1 MVKIEPQTLLTDAI
15 VAFFKNPVI
24 NYYHSSFDGTSFQTI
39 IFEHEYNGDD
49 SDEYY
54 NAYHYAEYELRDHV
68 EQTAQSLAN
77 LSVCPASKTPLTWI
91 RKDDVSYLIRIDDNP
106 ENPQVYMKITIDFTD
121 SMAYINIIDYAQ

>member
-15 VAFFKNPVI
+15 VAFFKNPVF
-24 NYYHSSFDGTSFQTI
+24 NYYHSNYDDTSFQTI
-39 IFEHEYNGDD
+39 IFEHEYNEDD
-49 SDEYY
+49 SEEYY
-54 NAYHYAEYELRDHV
+54 NDYHYAEYELRNQV

-77 LSVCPASKTPLTWI
+77 LSVCPVSKTPLIWI
-91 RKDDVSYLIRIDDNP
+91 RKDDVSYLIRKDDNP